1 MKTFITSDLHFGHK
15 NIMKFC
21 PVTRA
26 RFRDDVD
33 YMNEAMIKEW
43 NDMVEPDDL
52 VYILGDVAFLP
63 SQKAIEIMRR
73 LNGDKIL
80 VEGNHDRK
88 LLNDPVFRRC
98 FKEVHKYLD
107 INYNG
112 TKVCMFHYPIAEWDQ
127 MHRGAVHFHGHVHGG
142 TSGLEGYRALDA
154 GMDATGFIV
163 QEMDLMIAKAL
174 KGEIKGHHV

>member
-1 MKTFITSDLHFGHK
+1 MKTWVTSDLHFGHK

-26 RFRDDVD
+26 RYRDDVD
-33 YMNEAMIKEW
+33 YMTEAMIAEW
-43 NDMVEPDDL
+43 NNKVQPGDL

-63 SQKAIEIMRR
+63 SAKAVSIMHR

-98 FKEVHKYLD
+98 FVEVHKYLD

-112 TKVCMFHYPIAEWDQ
+112 HKIAMFHYPIAEWDQ
-127 MHRGAVHFHGHVHGG
+127 MHRGALHFHGHLHGG
-142 TSGLEGYRALDA
+142 VSGLEKYRAFDA
-154 GMDATGFIV
+154 GMDATGEV
-163 QEMDLMIAKAL
+163 VVSMDYAINRIKDN
-174 KGEIKGHHV
+174 EIKGHHV